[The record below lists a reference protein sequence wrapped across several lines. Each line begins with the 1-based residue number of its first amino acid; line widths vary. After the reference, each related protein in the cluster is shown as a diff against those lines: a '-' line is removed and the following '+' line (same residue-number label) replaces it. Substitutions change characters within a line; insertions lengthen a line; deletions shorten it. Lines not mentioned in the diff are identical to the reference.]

1 MKSRVKY
8 WLVPT
13 LAMVIYF
20 TVFRI
25 IFQFYNT
32 DFINEPI
39 TFFPTILVYL
49 VGLYYDL
56 SIILLVNIPI
66 VMALVVNSFFNNN
79 VVVNRILKLLAIVS
93 NSILIIIS
101 LSDIP
106 YFRFNSRR
114 ATAEVFDIL
123 GDSSGALPSFMLLYW
138 PFVLIG
144 IVAIYYLWKLI
155 DKYFV
160 LPEKPSTTKL
170 PFVGL
175 VLFVLLVVML
185 KLGLWSPKVA
195 VFYVPP
201 DYRSV
206 ATNTPVTL
214 LYSLAK
220 GQERL
225 ERKSYFTPNEIDNYF
240 SVRHHFDHE
249 HKFENR
255 NIILFVL
262 ESFSYEFLLEG
273 HPNKAPTP
281 FLDKLMQKSTVFNNA
296 FANGTTSSY
305 GLMSILGGI
314 PPFLDEP
321 YFSSIYGENKI
332 LGIGDWLSQQGYTTS
347 FFYGAEDDHYGF
359 RKNMTL
365 LGIDHYYSKEDY
377 GKNDYDGHWGVYD
390 QPFFQY
396 AAKVLKQQPK
406 PIMATLFNISSHGP
420 YMVPKEYKDVLPEG
434 TMSAH
439 QSLAYV
445 DLAIQEFFQS
455 IEQEDWYDNTLFVFI
470 ADHWAKRTDLEY
482 KNAVGRYRIP
492 FFIYDPKDEEHKMN
506 SEITQQLD
514 VIPTILDKLSFS
526 GDWMSFG
533 RSALADTDQYR
544 FTYNE
549 YDNVYQIID
558 SSFVL
563 AYDENKEQAL
573 SLYNYVQDHNLTN
586 NMLLQETAKALK
598 MEQYIKAV
606 IQTYNNRLIDN
617 DLYIRASK

>member
-1 MKSRVKY
+1 MFSQMKSKIKY

-13 LAMVIYF
+13 FAMVIYF

-25 IFQFYNT
+25 IFQFYNA

-39 TFFPTILVYL
+39 TFFQTILVYL

-170 PFVGL
+170 SFVGM
-175 VLFVLLVVML
+175 VLFVLLVIML

-225 ERKSYFTPNEIDNYF
+225 ENKSYLAPNEIDNYF

-390 QPFFQY
+390 EPFFQY
-396 AAKVLKQQPK
+396 AAKVVKQQPK

-470 ADHWAKRTDLEY
+470 ADHGY
-482 KNAVGRYRIP
+482 
-492 FFIYDPKDEEHKMN
+492 PKDADYDVSMSYNHVPLLFYSPKLIVQPKVF
-506 SEITQQLD
+506 SEMAGQIDVYPSIMGLLELPFENNTLGINLFKEKRPYIYFNVDDKYAVLD
-514 VIPTILDKLSFS
+514 NEWLMIVKKDGTKGLYKY
-526 GDWMSFG
+526 
-533 RSALADTDQYR
+533 REKDQNNYL
-544 FTYNE
+544 
-549 YDNVYQIID
+549 V
-558 SSFVL
+558 
-563 AYDENKEQAL
+563 ENKELGERMRIYAE
-573 SLYNYVQDHNLTN
+573 SN
-586 NMLLQETAKALK
+586 
-598 MEQYIKAV
+598 
-606 IQTYNNRLIDN
+606 IQTYQYLLSNNKTKI
-617 DLYIRASK
+617 K